1 MRSLANEDDAK
12 AVSWYRK
19 AAEQGDADAQFNL
32 GWMYDF
38 GKDVPEDDAKAVSW
52 YRKAAEQGLADAQYN
67 LGLMY
72 ALGRGVPEDYAQG
85 YAWLSI
91 AASQGREKAKESKG
105 IIKKKM
111 TREQIAKGLVLAAEY
126 WGKYVVPF
134 QKN

>member
-1 MRSLANEDDAK
+1 MRSLAN
-12 AVSWYRK
+12 
-19 AAEQGDADAQFNL
+19 
-32 GWMYDF
+32 
-38 GKDVPEDDAKAVSW
+38 EDDAKAVSW

-67 LGLMY
+67 LGWMY

-111 TREQIAKGLVLAAEY
+111 TREQIAKGLVLEH
-126 WGKYVVPF
+126 F
-134 QKN
+134 LS